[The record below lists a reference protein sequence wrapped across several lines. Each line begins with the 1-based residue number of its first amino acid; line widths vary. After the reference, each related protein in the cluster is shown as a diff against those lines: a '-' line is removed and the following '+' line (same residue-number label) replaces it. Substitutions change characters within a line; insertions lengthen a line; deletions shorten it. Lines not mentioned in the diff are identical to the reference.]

1 MSVSIFEAI
10 ETMIWKLLIAPV
22 VRIVSKFFETTR
34 AIRTTNMDIRL
45 KNGNLYKIPT
55 FATLEMRRNWAK
67 LSFAKT
73 SGTVTGESGKI
84 GQ

>member
-1 MSVSIFEAI
+1 MSDSIFEAI

-45 KNGNLYKIPT
+45 KNGN
-55 FATLEMRRNWAK
+55 
-67 LSFAKT
+67 
-73 SGTVTGESGKI
+73 
-84 GQ
+84 